1 MAGGNG
7 TGVTPAL
14 VLRLTGGSLRVSRVS
29 LGCCRPRPGK
39 AERAVPQRTAAL
51 RELKRVGPKPIFARR
66 MHCMCAAAAGSA
78 HNARIARP
86 RGTFSF
92 ECAERSNRGE
102 RVRVLFAWM
111 CLAVR
116 YGGPATV
123 VCELSVRCRCALA
136 CGAALGVRTCR
147 NYARVPRTPAIICTV
162 MSPPLSLCAC
172 ESHVSNIYA
181 SGHARECVSGGGL

>member
-14 VLRLTGGSLRVSRVS
+14 VLRLTRGSLRVPRVS
-29 LGCCRPRPGK
+29 LGCCRPRERRRGQSRRGPHSSQG
-39 AERAVPQRTAAL
+39 AEASRPQTDLCTQNALHVCCCCWIRAQCANRAPVRNIQ
-51 RELKRVGPKPIFARR
+51 FR
-66 MHCMCAAAAGSA
+66 MCRA
-78 HNARIARP
+78 I
-86 RGTFSF
+86 
-92 ECAERSNRGE
+92 EQ

-136 CGAALGVRTCR
+136 CGAALGVRTCG
-147 NYARVPRTPAIICTV
+147 NYARVSRTPAITCTV

-172 ESHVSNIYA
+172 ESHVSKIYA
-181 SGHARECVSGGGL
+181 SGHARECVSGGG